1 MPWEVG
7 TPTDKSGPAYHKS
20 RKRQFLQY
28 AGALGLG
35 FGAGALVTRQESDE
49 GIVSAIGANKTAAK
63 GSDSAAST
71 RTPTATAGGAP
82 TIEGIGSIAAATTP
96 THHALVSVTVSNPT
110 PTAVRRGIYVTIRHE
125 PYESSGDRVVE
136 LPPRSTQEYLLRVPR
151 SGQMRNAIF
160 LAVENDD
167 HELETRL
174 GELPERYGDA

>member
-1 MPWEVG
+1 MTWEVG
-7 TPTDKSGPAYHKS
+7 TPTDKSGPAYRKS
-20 RKRQFLQY
+20 RKRQFLKY
-28 AGALGLG
+28 AGAVGLG
-35 FGAGALVTRQESDE
+35 FGGGALFTRQESDE
-49 GIVSAIGANKTAAK
+49 GIVSAFGNNSTAN
-63 GSDSAAST
+63 GSDSGAPT
-71 RTPTATAGGAP
+71 GTPTATAGGDP
-82 TIEGIGSIAAATTP
+82 TIEGIGSIDAHSNP

-110 PTAVRRGIYVTIRHE
+110 TTAVRRGLYVTIRHE

-136 LPPRSTQEYLLRVPR
+136 LPPRSSQDYLVRVPR